1 MLKAPPAAVH
11 GEFTIER
18 RYEAPP
24 SQVWAALTEP
34 AARAGWFVG
43 PDNWTEL
50 ERTVDLRVGGLERLH
65 GRFASG
71 METTYVA
78 RFHALETERRLV
90 YVYDMHLGE
99 THHSLSVATL
109 EIRGD
114 RGTTR
119 FRYTEQL
126 VFLDGTDA
134 TKGTVSRK
142 HGTSAHFE
150 RLAAQLDGEAATGT

>member
-1 MLKAPPAAVH
+1 MLKSPPAAAH
-11 GEFTIER
+11 GEFTIDR
-18 RYEAPP
+18 RFEAPTAR
-24 SQVWAALTEP
+24 VWAALTD
-34 AARAGWFVG
+34 ATARAGWFVG

-50 ERTVDLRVGGLERLH
+50 ERAVDLRVGGTERLR
-65 GRFASG
+65 GRFVSG
-71 METTYVA
+71 METTYDA
-78 RFHALETERRLV
+78 RFHVVEQERQLV

-99 THHSLSVATL
+99 SHHSLSLATL
-109 EIRGD
+109 EMRGD

-134 TKGTVSRK
+134 TKGAVSRK

-150 RLAAQLDGEAATGT
+150 RLAAQLEAAATGS